1 MRTAN
6 EEKELMKFISNP
18 TYREKTIMKIH
29 KERDAQYNHNV
40 KAVEND
46 INKLTRE
53 RTNEITRIA
62 NARWENIA
70 NGKFAINRTEGKAK
84 INQTDVLFSSIKG
97 AEMNAQ
103 QGFRVITTDNSKS
116 KKHAS
121 VGGALVGGAL
131 FGPIGAMAGG
141 VGLGKTK
148 TKGQSVS
155 NQIPTCTHLGVLVNI
170 DGFVS
175 EISLLET
182 QVDQSSTAFTNA
194 YNLAQQIVTQ
204 LGILAKTPVPSSYI
218 KPEEESS
225 VKNIEKQISDKQ
237 VELQKVIA
245 DKPTYELPAI
255 YRTDEQKDMSDE
267 EYLEYLKQN
276 DALRQEE
283 ILRNKEFAKQ
293 EKARLK
299 ELRRKEKT
307 EKRSGGSSIN
317 INTNKIL
324 SVVIDVIFWILSIFT
339 LIFSIGGFA
348 TSGGAVCGVI
358 LILTAIL
365 INPIVYKLIKNKV
378 YDIKRWVCVVIFFVG
393 FIAGIL
399 TLPSSS
405 ENTNIDNQ
413 NNQTTNAVTI
423 ENSVDK

>member
-18 TYREKTIMKIH
+18 TYREKAIIKIH

-46 INKLTRE
+46 INKLTKE

-70 NGKFAINRTEGKAK
+70 NGKFAINRTEGKVK

-204 LGILAKTPVPSSYI
+204 LGVLA
-218 KPEEESS
+218 
-225 VKNIEKQISDKQ
+225 NI
-237 VELQKVIA
+237 
-245 DKPTYELPAI
+245 P
-255 YRTDEQKDMSDE
+255 
-267 EYLEYLKQN
+267 N
-276 DALRQEE
+276 
-283 ILRNKEFAKQ
+283 
-293 EKARLK
+293 
-299 ELRRKEKT
+299 
-307 EKRSGGSSIN
+307 
-317 INTNKIL
+317 
-324 SVVIDVIFWILSIFT
+324 
-339 LIFSIGGFA
+339 
-348 TSGGAVCGVI
+348 
-358 LILTAIL
+358 
-365 INPIVYKLIKNKV
+365 
-378 YDIKRWVCVVIFFVG
+378 
-393 FIAGIL
+393 
-399 TLPSSS
+399 
-405 ENTNIDNQ
+405 
-413 NNQTTNAVTI
+413 
-423 ENSVDK
+423 

>member
-6 EEKELMKFISNP
+6 EEKELTKFISNP

-46 INKLTRE
+46 INKLTKE
-53 RTNEITRIA
+53 RINEITRIA
-62 NARWENIA
+62 NDRWENIV

-204 LGILAKTPVPSSYI
+204 LGMLAKTPVPSSYI

-225 VKNIEKQISDKQ
+225 VKNIEQQISDKQ

-283 ILRNKEFAKQ
+283 MFRNKEFAKQ

-299 ELRRKEKT
+299 EIRRKERA
-307 EKRSGGSSIN
+307 EKHSGDNSIN
-317 INTNKIL
+317 INMKKIL
-324 SVVIDVIFWILSIFT
+324 SVVVDVIFWFLSIFA
-339 LIFSIGGFA
+339 LILSLGGFA
-348 TSGGAVCGVI
+348 TSGGVVCGTI
-358 LILTAIL
+358 LILTAVL
-365 INPIVYKLIKNKV
+365 VNPIVYKLIKNKV
-378 YDIKRWVCVVIFFVG
+378 YNVKRWMCVVIFVVG

-413 NNQTTNAVTI
+413 NNQTTSAGIT
-423 ENSVDK
+423 ENSVDE

>member
-1 MRTAN
+1 
-6 EEKELMKFISNP
+6 
-18 TYREKTIMKIH
+18 
-29 KERDAQYNHNV
+29 
-40 KAVEND
+40 
-46 INKLTRE
+46 
-53 RTNEITRIA
+53 
-62 NARWENIA
+62 
-70 NGKFAINRTEGKAK
+70 
-84 INQTDVLFSSIKG
+84 
-97 AEMNAQ
+97 
-103 QGFRVITTDNSKS
+103 
-116 KKHAS
+116 
-121 VGGALVGGAL
+121 
-131 FGPIGAMAGG
+131 MAGG